1 MPVPWRNHFVLGR
14 KASASSFG
22 STGVPCH
29 PRLRVCP
36 MGWQLAVD
44 VIQEAHLEL
53 VRRAGL
59 LAPSIHLDRAIMLQ
73 RLFPSQVGGTGCFW

>member
-1 MPVPWRNHFVLGR
+1 MPVPWRNHFVLGG

-22 STGVPCH
+22 STGAACH

-44 VIQEAHLEL
+44 VIQEAHLEFTL
-53 VRRAGL
+53 SWFEGLGL
-59 LAPSIHLDRAIMLQ
+59 LRRPSTW
-73 RLFPSQVGGTGCFW
+73 TGRSC